1 MRIVSAPRG
10 SSVAFKIAIAGLGTV
25 GAGTVRLIQNSRDLL
40 RLRCGQ
46 DIEIAAVSA
55 RMRKE
60 RGLDLS
66 GATWFDDA
74 VQMAQLADVDLVME
88 LIGGAE
94 GTARA
99 VVEAALARGVPVITA
114 NKALLAR
121 HGRALAGLAEQ
132 KETHLLYEAA
142 VAGGLPIIKVLR
154 EGLAAN
160 DMHSIYGILN
170 GTCNYILSTMQA
182 SGRDFD
188 DVLAD
193 AQRLGYAEADPS
205 ADVDGFDAAHKLTL
219 LCALVFG
226 RHVDFDRLSIEG
238 IRHIRAADIRA
249 AEDLGYKIKHLGVG
263 RMVGG
268 KLCACVYPCMVPVG
282 DPISA
287 VDGVLNAVV
296 CHTGDSRGGDVG
308 SAVLQGPGAG
318 AGPTASAIVA
328 DLLDYLRGLRLPV
341 FGVPVADLRTVET
354 QTLAERAGA
363 FYLRLSVRDQPGVI
377 ADVMAILRD
386 CAVSVC
392 SMIQHN
398 SNPGE
403 VVSVII
409 VTHSVSECDLNR
421 AIVAINDLSACTEP
435 LTMIRIA
442 NLQAV

>member
-1 MRIVSAPRG
+1 M
-10 SSVAFKIAIAGLGTV
+10 AFKIAIAGLGTV

-46 DIEIAAVSA
+46 DLDIAAVSA
-55 RMRKE
+55 RTRRE

-74 VQMAQLADVDLVME
+74 VQMAQVADVDLVME

-99 VVEAALARGVPVITA
+99 VVEAALARGIPVITA

-121 HGRALAGLAEQ
+121 HGQALARLAEQ
-132 KETHLLYEAA
+132 QDTHLLYEAA
-142 VAGGLPIIKVLR
+142 VAGGIPIIKALR

-160 DMHSIYGILN
+160 DIHSVYGILN
-170 GTCNYILSTMQA
+170 GTCNYILSTMQD
-182 SGRDFD
+182 SGRDFE

-193 AQRLGYAEADPS
+193 AQSLGYAEADPS

-219 LCALVFG
+219 LCALAFG
-226 RHVDFDRLSIEG
+226 ACVDFERLSIEG

-249 AEDLGYKIKHLGVG
+249 AGELGYKIKHLGVG

-268 KLCACVYPCMVPVG
+268 KLCAAVYPSMVPVG

-296 CHTGDSRGGDVG
+296 CHSDGVGNVG
-308 SAVLQGPGAG
+308 SAFLQGPGAG
-318 AGPTASAIVA
+318 AGPTASAVVA

-341 FGVPVADLRTVET
+341 FGVPVADLRPLET

-363 FYLRLSVRDQPGVI
+363 FYLRLTVRDQPGVI
-377 ADVMAILRD
+377 ADVTAVLRD
-386 CAVSVC
+386 YSVSVC
-392 SMIQHN
+392 SMIQRK

-409 VTHSVSECDLNR
+409 VTHSASECDLNR
-421 AIVAINDLSACTEP
+421 AIAAINDLSACTEP